1 MATGDIPT
9 TQLLISSG
17 NGPVSR
23 TVLQTPLRDAEP
35 SEIPVI
41 DVSGLSSPSLSDR
54 QAVARQIRDA
64 ATNTGFFYIARHGIP
79 RPTTEAAHQACLDF
93 FRQPAE
99 VKMRASI
106 DRSHRFNGYKP
117 PATLRINPFE
127 SVDVRESFSW
137 VYDPRFDPSV
147 ADVSQI
153 PPEAA
158 AHLSP
163 EDFPWEATANLPQFK
178 AAIVDYWRACLGLA
192 RALVRAFALALDLDE
207 HFFDS
212 KFTYPDAVLAMNYY
226 PPIPKPKGDEAT
238 ARPQSEQEVSIGSHT
253 DFQLFTILWQDDN
266 GGLQVLNRQG
276 QWINAKPIEG
286 TLVVNIADY
295 LQRITNDRYISTVHR
310 AQNWSGRERVSMPFF
325 VGFNWDESCGVLDS
339 CVAEGEAKRYDE
351 ISCAEWVTRRARA
364 MYRTDGFAGDGKA
377 AAVSSSSA

>member
-1 MATGDIPT
+1 MATGDVPT

-17 NGPVSR
+17 NGPVAR

-41 DVSGLSSPSLSDR
+41 DVSSLCTESSLTDR

-64 ATNTGFFYIARHGIP
+64 ATNTGFFYISGHRIP
-79 RPTTEAAHQACLDF
+79 APTTAAAHAAVLDF
-93 FRQPAE
+93 FRQPVD

-106 DRSHRFNGYKP
+106 DQSRRFNGYKP
-117 PATLRINPFE
+117 AASQRINPFE

-137 VYDPRFDPSV
+137 AYDPRFDPAV
-147 ADVSQI
+147 ADVTQI

-158 AHLSP
+158 AHLAP
-163 EDFPWEATANLPQFK
+163 EDFPWEATANLPQFR
-178 AAIVDYWRACLGLA
+178 AAVVEYWRACLGLA
-192 RALVRAFALALDLDE
+192 RALIRAFALALELDE
-207 HFFDS
+207 HFFDD
-212 KFTYPDAVLAMNYY
+212 KVTYPDAVLAMNYY
-226 PPIPKPKGDEAT
+226 PPIPKPAGDA
-238 ARPQSEQEVSIGSHT
+238 AVGRAQSEQEVSIGSHT

-325 VGFNWDESCGVLDS
+325 VGFNWNESCGVLDS
-339 CVAEGEAKRYDE
+339 CVAEGEKKRYEE
-351 ISCAEWVTRRARA
+351 ISCAEWVKRRANA
-364 MYRTDGFAGDGKA
+364 MYKTEGFSGRWRGCLLN
-377 AAVSSSSA
+377 